1 LHYPLVFLSHVGR
14 KEVEISLQ
22 RQITLPTSSKM
33 RTTQLLSISVP
44 VPGTLPPGAVLAALQ
59 AVDPFVA
66 HHRTVTKLEEVPA
79 NPADTAEDPFFGP
92 FDDTFRAFEMQEL
105 VNLAPGLAKTITY
118 RAIFQVIPDGLRS
131 RAKAPVGVVV
141 RAQWQVRQQQ
151 RDRSATGPIS
161 PAGSDST
168 ASGSTA
174 TVEGDEFELHEQV
187 LLEANSLLMPFIT
200 ESCVSV
206 HREICENFMA
216 ATFKEYFGAFPMH

>member
-1 LHYPLVFLSHVGR
+1 
-14 KEVEISLQ
+14 
-22 RQITLPTSSKM
+22 M

-44 VPGTLPPGAVLAALQ
+44 VPGTLPPSAVLAALQ

-66 HHRTVTKLEEVPA
+66 HHRTVTKLDEVPA
-79 NPADTAEDPFFGP
+79 DPADTAEDPFFGP

-151 RDRSATGPIS
+151 RGRSATGPIS

-200 ESCVSV
+200 ESCVAV

-216 ATFKEYFGAFPMH
+216 ATFKEYFGTLPMHHHSS